1 MKKEF
6 RMIEHGAEPE
16 VHSSF
21 KHVVEHMKEHHEGSH
36 MHHSHHYGKHKEDHK
51 MHHEHVTK
59 MCHGGKA

>member
-6 RMIEHGAEPE
+6 HMIEHGAEPE

-36 MHHSHHYGKHKEDHK
+36 MHHSHHYGKHKENHK